1 MFKTDVARQF
11 IDDAALPPD
20 PLSDLGDESAEE
32 SVPFDTEAAPG
43 AVVSSSLI
51 AWDEDIPPDIRQ
63 AVSDSLLFAQL
74 FADKSV
80 PDRNDVE
87 QWMTNYFTVLPRIGW
102 TLTSDVRNETEEDA
116 LGSEVHQ
123 RILDLIA
130 VVLGPIPTALA
141 VVTSALMSLQRMAAD
156 SPWITLFNRRSKGA
170 TSAGLQVNA
179 VQADNR
185 GTASINGAAFRVEAD
200 RTLTQV
206 LFFKFTSN
214 RAKLYKR
221 AISMSIDGDTLKEL
235 AATVQSRVRP
245 FQIDFIKTL
254 PI

>member
-1 MFKTDVARQF
+1 
-11 IDDAALPPD
+11 
-20 PLSDLGDESAEE
+20 
-32 SVPFDTEAAPG
+32 
-43 AVVSSSLI
+43 
-51 AWDEDIPPDIRQ
+51 
-63 AVSDSLLFAQL
+63 
-74 FADKSV
+74 
-80 PDRNDVE
+80 
-87 QWMTNYFTVLPRIGW
+87 
-102 TLTSDVRNETEEDA
+102 
-116 LGSEVHQ
+116 
-123 RILDLIA
+123 
-130 VVLGPIPTALA
+130 
-141 VVTSALMSLQRMAAD
+141 
-156 SPWITLFNRRSKGA
+156 
-170 TSAGLQVNA
+170 LQVNA